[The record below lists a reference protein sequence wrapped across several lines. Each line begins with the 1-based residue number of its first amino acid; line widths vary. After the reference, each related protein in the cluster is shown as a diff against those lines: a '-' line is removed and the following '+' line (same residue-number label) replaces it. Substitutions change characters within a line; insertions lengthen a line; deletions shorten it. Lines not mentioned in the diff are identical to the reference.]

1 MGVRNRMARFAR
13 PALLILAFAGL
24 VPCHAT
30 TESHPQEVL
39 DLVAAHDALAM
50 KVRPLQKRIE
60 TAKFKPEGAPLR
72 ARVDTKSA
80 NDDPGNRVSER
91 LRHKNRAVTDEDA
104 ERLMNR
110 LDALEKHVL
119 AARERISRPEYGAGV
134 RDGKRPLS
142 QAESRQLAA
151 LQREMA
157 EIERDVNALTGSQ
170 R

>member
-1 MGVRNRMARFAR
+1 MARFAR

-39 DLVAAHDALAM
+39 DLVAAY
-50 KVRPLQKRIE
+50 
-60 TAKFKPEGAPLR
+60 
-72 ARVDTKSA
+72 
-80 NDDPGNRVSER
+80 DDPGNRVSER

-104 ERLMNR
+104 ERLVNR
-110 LDALEKHVL
+110 LDALEKRVL

-134 RDGKRPLS
+134 REGKRPPS
-142 QAESRQLAA
+142 RAESKQLTA